1 MEGSLAFDIPLAFK
15 TIYVIMD
22 LSFESLSISSFIQD
36 QNLNFNYPAEFL
48 GSHLDWSALNKLS
61 IDYSCSS
68 QWV

>member
-1 MEGSLAFDIPLAFK
+1 MEGSLAFDIPLASK

-22 LSFESLSISSFIQD
+22 LSFESLSISSFIRD

-48 GSHLDWSALNKLS
+48 GSHFDWSALNKLS